1 MMRRDAPLREAL
13 QVSKRFPLPDGGG
26 EYTVLHR
33 VDVGLRDGEILALLG
48 KSGSGKSTFLRIV
61 AGLISPSEGEVR
73 YRGRSLAG
81 PCPGVALVFQTFA
94 LLPWLDVL
102 GNVELGL
109 RARGVPPEV
118 RRDKALRMIDI
129 IGLDGHESAYPRE
142 LSGGMRQRVGF
153 ARALVVEPDVLL
165 MDEPFS
171 SLDVLTA
178 ESLRGELMDLW
189 LTRRIPTR
197 AILIVTHNIEEA
209 VLLADRVLVFGA
221 DPGHVRED
229 VTVEVSRPRSRDQVA
244 VRALVDRLYQLMTR
258 SETLD
263 EARQMTPARSALLL
277 LPHARIGALIGLLEL
292 LVDRGGREDLHR
304 LAADLQ
310 FEVDDLLPLV
320 DASVLLGLARV
331 EEGDTSL
338 TEEGTVFAEAPT
350 LQRKD
355 LFRRILTQR
364 PTLVTRIHTA
374 LVAKKNHRLHEE
386 FFLDLFEE
394 HFSAGEARR
403 QLNTAIELGRFA
415 ELFAYDADTGELVLE
430 SGEGTP
436 GG

>member
-1 MMRRDAPLREAL
+1 MRRDASLLEAL
-13 QVSKRFPLPDGGG
+13 QVSKRFPLPDGDG

-48 KSGSGKSTFLRIV
+48 KSGSGKSTLLRIV

-81 PCPGVALVFQTFA
+81 PCSGVAMVFQSFA

-102 GNVELGL
+102 ANVELGL

-221 DPGHVRED
+221 NPGHVRED
-229 VTVEVSRPRSRDQVA
+229 VTVEVSRPRSRDQAA

-258 SETLD
+258 PETPD
-263 EARQMTPARSALLL
+263 EARQMTPARSALPP

-331 EEGDTSL
+331 EEGDTIL
-338 TEEGTVFAEAPT
+338 TEEGTVFAEAPM

-386 FFLDLFEE
+386 FFLELFEE
-394 HFSAGEARR
+394 HFSAAEARR

-430 SGEGTP
+430 PGEGTP
-436 GG
+436 GR